1 VPVPVDRTRPQAI
14 VGDLQFEIARVVAH
28 HDPGRGVAVGP
39 QRSAPAAMTSSSAS
53 SVRTPWA
60 AFTLTRG
67 DTLARM
73 SRMSS
78 TVAPVGAS

>member
-1 VPVPVDRTRPQAI
+1 
-14 VGDLQFEIARVVAH
+14 VAL
-28 HDPGRGVAVGP
+28 AL

-60 AFTLTRG
+60 ALTLTRG

-73 SRMSS
+73 TRMSS
-78 TVAPVGAS
+78 TVAPVGAG